1 MHRVQAEI
9 DLSAIRHNMQLI
21 CSLMGLRVSVM
32 PVVKANAYGHGAAE
46 VARTVHAAGAEW
58 LAVAT
63 VEEGVS
69 LRKLLP
75 YASICLL
82 SPFSYD
88 LAEEIIVHR
97 LTPVVGDLE
106 AARALSRTAQRLR
119 TGIKIHVE
127 LDTGM
132 GRSGFLTDLAVKH
145 CEIISRMTSV
155 VITGL
160 CTHFPSAEDDPDFTH
175 AQIASFLMIKKQV
188 EAADIL
194 LMHQH
199 CANSAALLR
208 YPESRMNMV
217 RPGLLIY
224 GIHPDIPAEFRIPDL
239 RPALT
244 LKSVIAQ
251 VRPLPAGHSISYGRT
266 HTLSEP
272 RRIATVPVGYGDGY
286 PREMGNAGCALVAG
300 RRVPVV
306 GHVCMDVL
314 NLDVTDVPDASV
326 GMEVVLIG
334 AQGEERITVEEIAR
348 IVQTTEHEIT
358 TRLTA
363 RVPRVYLTPSA
374 RV

>member
-46 VARTVHAAGAEW
+46 VARAVHAAGAEW

-88 LAEEIIVHR
+88 LADEIIVNR

-160 CTHFPSAEDDPDFTH
+160 CTHFPSAEDDPDFTR

-194 LMHQH
+194 LTQQH

-217 RPGLLIY
+217 RPGLLTY

>member
-21 CSLMGLRVSVM
+21 CSLMELRGCVM

-46 VARTVHAAGAEW
+46 VARVLYTAGAEW

-75 YASICLL
+75 SASICLL

-88 LAEEIIVHR
+88 LAEEIIVNR

-132 GRSGFLTDLAVKH
+132 GRSGFLPDMAVKH

-160 CTHFPSAEDDPDFTH
+160 CTHFPSAEDDPEFTR
-175 AQIASFLMIKKQV
+175 AQISAFLMIKKQV

-194 LMHQH
+194 LIHQH

-217 RPGLLIY
+217 RPGLLTY

-244 LKSVIAQ
+244 LKSFIAQ
-251 VRPLPAGHSISYGRT
+251 VRLLPAGHSISYGRT
-266 HTLSEP
+266 YTLSEP

-300 RRVPVV
+300 RRVPVA
-306 GHVCMDVL
+306 GRVCMDML
-314 NLDVTDVPDASV
+314 NLDVTEVPDAST

-348 IVQTTEHEIT
+348 IIQTTQHEIT
-358 TRLTA
+358 TSLTA

-374 RV
+374 RI